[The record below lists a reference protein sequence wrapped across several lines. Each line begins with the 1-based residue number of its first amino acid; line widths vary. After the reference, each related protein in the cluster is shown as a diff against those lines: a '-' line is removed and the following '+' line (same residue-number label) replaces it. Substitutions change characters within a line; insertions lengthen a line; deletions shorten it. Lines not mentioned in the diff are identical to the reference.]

1 MKDFFKVKQPPPA
14 PKLRGRPKRKVGRP
28 KTTLEIAD
36 EIEHEVMPNEA
47 ATDNTENSII
57 EEGGGVPPPT
67 ASNDTTKNTLT
78 AKCINWGKSP
88 HCELL
93 EEALN
98 AWNNKEDMKFD
109 ENGEEILDYKFF
121 ANRMQIPPPT
131 FYAYIHPDPKKRRT
145 LEDGSRGKPK
155 LLSNE
160 KVKFV
165 GEVLAWQDCRN
176 DGYSIKEAT
185 DLIMTLKPEVNQEAA

>member
-36 EIEHEVMPNEA
+36 EIECAVMPNEA
-47 ATDNTENSII
+47 APDNTEKSTN
-57 EEGGGVPPPT
+57 EERGGAPPPK
-67 ASNDTTKNTLT
+67 ASNDSTKNTLT
-78 AKCINWGKSP
+78 EKRINWGKSP

-109 ENGEEILDYKFF
+109 ESGE
-121 ANRMQIPPPT
+121 
-131 FYAYIHPDPKKRRT
+131 
-145 LEDGSRGKPK
+145 
-155 LLSNE
+155 
-160 KVKFV
+160 
-165 GEVLAWQDCRN
+165 
-176 DGYSIKEAT
+176 
-185 DLIMTLKPEVNQEAA
+185 